1 MAEIE
6 AKCQC
11 CGKPVSVLE
20 PSRWGYKVKEKN
32 GWIYYCSWKCL
43 RAEEKR
49 IEQAE
54 QKKKEARK
62 AKQQEKFLNNRLE
75 VLKGMMEA
83 VSEGKNA
90 YDYLKSMGYAD
101 PKDTLRRL
109 RITAKEE
116 APKIYRKM
124 EKMGLL
130 DLRKGHSGKGVD
142 RMSQNKL
149 TREQK
154 GKAVDIAIQGGDPL
168 AYLRE
173 CGAKNPT
180 AAWWYIK
187 KTLATKNPQL
197 LEKIPEKI
205 GTVLNE
211 SGQVAARVE
220 IAEKLP
226 PEAAAEVPE
235 EMEPEFQ
242 GEKGLV
248 IDQYGIRYNGHVI
261 AKGGPLPGVEQPMM
275 EKPEETTIAGEE
287 KEQLDEL
294 TRDGMPLDEAMEE
307 VKERLK
313 GARVKLG
320 KKHKTIGD
328 AFEELAQN
336 IQEGLNPTKKP
347 VNYDGFEIM
356 CIKGEF
362 GEYRTD
368 GRKFNFAN
376 APKIMYFE
384 MNKEDLAAFLDEIR
398 RAAQILGVDAG

>member
-6 AKCQC
+6 AKCQL

-20 PSRWGYKVKEKN
+20 PSRWGYKVKGKN

-43 RAEEKR
+43 RADEKR

-130 DLRKGHSGKGVD
+130 DLRTGHSGKGVD

-154 GKAVDIAIQGGDPL
+154 EKAVQIALNGGD
-168 AYLRE
+168 YLE
-173 CGAKNPT
+173 HLKKCGAKNPS
-180 AAWWYIK
+180 AAWWYIRKTLGKSNPELLEEINK
-187 KTLATKNPQL
+187 KTGEGA
-197 LEKIPEKI
+197 
-205 GTVLNE
+205 
-211 SGQVAARVE
+211 E
-220 IAEKLP
+220 IEVAEKLP
-226 PEAAAEVPE
+226 EEA
-235 EMEPEFQ
+235 
-242 GEKGLV
+242 
-248 IDQYGIRYNGHVI
+248 
-261 AKGGPLPGVEQPMM
+261 
-275 EKPEETTIAGEE
+275 TITGEE

-313 GARVKLG
+313 GARVILG
-320 KKHKTIGD
+320 EKHKTIGD
-328 AFEELAQN
+328 AFEELAKN

-347 VNYDGFEIM
+347 VNYDGFEVV
-356 CIKGEF
+356 CIRGEF
-362 GEYRTD
+362 GEYRMD
-368 GRKFNFAN
+368 GKKFQFAN
-376 APKIMYFE
+376 AAKIMYIE
-384 MNKEDLAAFLDEIR
+384 MYKEDLAAFLDEIK

>member
-20 PSRWGYKVKEKN
+20 PSRWGYKVKGKN

-154 GKAVDIAIQGGDPL
+154 GKAVELALNGGD
-168 AYLRE
+168 YLE
-173 CGAKNPT
+173 HLKKCGAKNPR
-180 AAWWYIK
+180 
-187 KTLATKNPQL
+187 KTLGKSNPEL
-197 LEKIPEKI
+197 LEEINRKTGE
-205 GTVLNE
+205 GAE
-211 SGQVAARVE
+211 VE
-220 IAEKLP
+220 VAEKLP
-226 PEAAAEVPE
+226 EEA
-235 EMEPEFQ
+235 
-242 GEKGLV
+242 
-248 IDQYGIRYNGHVI
+248 
-261 AKGGPLPGVEQPMM
+261 
-275 EKPEETTIAGEE
+275 TITGEE

-313 GARVKLG
+313 GARVILG
-320 KKHKTIGD
+320 EKHKTIGD
-328 AFEELAQN
+328 AFEELAKN

-347 VNYDGFEIM
+347 VNSDGFEVV
-356 CIKGEF
+356 CIRGEF
-362 GEYRTD
+362 GEYRMD
-368 GRKFNFAN
+368 GKKFQFAN
-376 APKIMYFE
+376 AAKIMYIE
-384 MNKEDLAAFLDEIR
+384 MYKEDLAAFLDEIK